1 LNLKRVTAE
10 VSSDRSVRKVA
21 LSRESG
27 PQGLRRPRF
36 SFFLFTCQTARG
48 RSRPLPFEKPKSRRN
63 SSLRSGP
70 EAFSLISVRSFRG
83 APSRRGERRAVWAY
97 IGPARFHCQ
106 HPAPK
111 NVREYVT
118 KARAS
123 RAAAAGR
130 EKLTLPSAAQ
140 QSAPGPTRY
149 MGGSRRP
156 RKPCSVLTPNAALRP
171 HSSVVVSGSVRVRWG
186 PSQASPHSSDRRLF
200 AHQSAGE
207 PVRRARSILA
217 AKPAMQ
223 CHQDDPL
230 SG

>member
-1 LNLKRVTAE
+1 VLLTRLPLPVARAFDLHVLSLPPAFALSQDQTLKFWMRFEPAKSQRLTRFRHLQDCSRSPWVLNLKRVTAE

-48 RSRPLPFEKPKSRRN
+48 RSRPLPFEKPKSHRS

-97 IGPARFHCQ
+97 IGPARFQCQ

-111 NVREYVT
+111 NVREFVT
-118 KARAS
+118 KTSAS
-123 RAAAAGR
+123 RATAR
-130 EKLTLPSAAQ
+130 
-140 QSAPGPTRY
+140 
-149 MGGSRRP
+149 GG
-156 RKPCSVLTPNAALRP
+156 KN
-171 HSSVVVSGSVRVRWG
+171 
-186 PSQASPHSSDRRLF
+186 
-200 AHQSAGE
+200 
-207 PVRRARSILA
+207 
-217 AKPAMQ
+217 
-223 CHQDDPL
+223 
-230 SG
+230 